1 MSHDSDELDSL
12 RAENEALRAR
22 VESAEAAIAALRAE
36 ALERRAQVRALVAD
50 LPVAMSRKTLL
61 RQVLRDAVQHPD
73 KRGVVS
79 RVANKARRD
88 TSDTL
93 RRG

>member
-1 MSHDSDELDSL
+1 MSNDSGELDSL
-12 RAENEALRAR
+12 RAENAALKTR
-22 VESAEAAIAALRAE
+22 VESAEEAIATLRAE
-36 ALERRAQVRALVAD
+36 AIERRAQVRALVSD

-61 RQVLRDAVQHPD
+61 RQVLRDAVKHPD
-73 KRGVVS
+73 KRGVVT